1 MSIKI
6 KNLIKKLQEC
16 KNQNAVVEIR
26 VPFEQGYDDSPND
39 FISSNFEIHNGW
51 DEDSNYIEFY
61 TNDTLNGRKASD

>member
-39 FISSNFEIHNGW
+39 FISSDFEIHGGH
-51 DEDSNYIEFY
+51 DESYNYIEFY